1 MKKIKIIEIKSEIG
15 AGTRGASMGVDAIKI
30 AALDFN
36 SHFFNK
42 YQSVEVPNENS
53 LLYTSEE
60 TPYAKRIKGIATMY
74 ERISE
79 TVKSTLKA
87 EEFPVILSGDHSNA
101 GGVIA
106 GIKMAYPKDRIGV
119 IWLDAHAD
127 LHTPYTTPSGNVH
140 GMPLSTALN
149 EDNAAQKTNTP
160 SKITVEYWEKLKN
173 VGGIA
178 PKILYDDLVFIG
190 LRDREAQ
197 EDYLIKKNKVK
208 VVTMNDVRKKGTEFI
223 AKDVLQYLRHCKHIF
238 ISFDVD
244 IIDPRVSK
252 GTGTPVPGGFGE
264 REVEDLVQDLM
275 QNERVC
281 CFEIT
286 EVNPTLDSENV
297 MAEIAFDTLKRVTN
311 YLRTK

>member
-1 MKKIKIIEIKSEIG
+1 MEKIKIIEIKSELG
-15 AGTRGASMGVDAIKI
+15 AGTRGSSMGVDAIKI

-42 YQSVEVPNENS
+42 YNVEEVPNENH
-53 LLYTSEE
+53 LLYASEE
-60 TPYAKRIKGIATMY
+60 TPYAKRIKGIHTMY
-74 ERISE
+74 ERISQ
-79 TVKSTLKA
+79 TVKESLNNQ
-87 EEFPVILSGDHSNA
+87 EFPIILSGDHSNA
-101 GGVIA
+101 GGIIA
-106 GIKMAYPKDRIGV
+106 GIKMTYPKDRIGV

-127 LHTPYTTPSGNVH
+127 IHTPYTTPSGNMH
-140 GMPLSTALN
+140 GMPLATALG
-149 EDNAAQKTNTP
+149 EDNLQHKSNSPDKNT
-160 SKITVEYWEKLKN
+160 IEYWNKLKN
-173 VGGIA
+173 IGSIA
-178 PKILYDDLVFIG
+178 PKLLYEDLVLVG
-190 LRDREAQ
+190 LRDREPQ
-197 EDYLIKKNKVK
+197 EDHLIKKHKIK
-208 VVTMNDVRKKGTEFI
+208 VVTMNDVRRKGTEFI
-223 AKDVLQYLRHCKHIF
+223 AKNVLQYLRHCKYIF
-238 ISFDVD
+238 VSFDVD

>member
-15 AGTRGASMGVDAIKI
+15 AGTRGASLGVDAIKI

-42 YQSVEVPNENS
+42 YESEEVPNENH
-53 LLYTSEE
+53 LLYAPEE
-60 TPYAKRIKGIATMY
+60 TPHAKRISGIVTMY
-74 ERISE
+74 ERISD
-79 TVKSTLKA
+79 TLKRTLKNGD
-87 EEFPVILSGDHSNA
+87 FPIVLSGDHSNA
-101 GGVIA
+101 GGVIS
-106 GIKMAYPKDRIGV
+106 GIKAAFPKDRIGV

-140 GMPLSTALN
+140 GMPLAVVIN
-149 EDNAAQKTNTP
+149 EDNLKQKSNQPNEAAIEN
-160 SKITVEYWEKLKN
+160 WNKLKN
-173 VGGIA
+173 MGGIA
-178 PKILYDDLVFIG
+178 PKVLPEDIVFIG
-190 LRDREAQ
+190 LRDKEVQ
-197 EDYLIKKNKVK
+197 EEYIIKKHRMK

-223 AKDVLQYLRHCKHIF
+223 AKDVLQYLRHCKYIF
-238 ISFDVD
+238 MSFDVD

-275 QNERVC
+275 QNERMI

-286 EVNPTLDSENV
+286 EVNPTLDNENI
-297 MAEIAFDTLKRVTN
+297 MAEIAFDTLKRITN